1 MKVIGITGTNGKTT
15 LTYLIEAMFSAAG
28 IPCGVMGT
36 IGYRLGRESRGRPPT
51 PPPRLPTCRRCCGG
65 WPTAAASAVAMEV
78 SSHALEQ
85 HRVDGTRFAFAVFTN
100 LSQDHLDY
108 HGDFEAYYQAK
119 RRLFT
124 DFAPGASVINL
135 DDQWGRRLAGECPGE
150 TITFGDA
157 PRQHHPDRR
166 VDPRPGR
173 RPGFTRTAGRPAGA
187 CLAAGGRPQRP
198 EHRRRRRA
206 RVGHGT
212 PAGGGGRRDRPACAW
227 CPGRMEKVSREDE
240 PLVLVDYAHTPDA
253 LEKLIAGA
261 RPLAAGRLMLVFGC
275 GGDRDRTKRPLMGAI
290 AARGADL
297 AFVTRDNPRSEEPE
311 AIIEAIVEGYR
322 SVRSDGYRG
331 DPGPLPGD
339 SPGDRHG
346 RARRCRPGRRQGARD
361 LPDPGTEGGRL
372 RRPGRGPPGAR
383 RDPREER
390 VRYTATE
397 IAAAVGGS
405 LARSGGVATGVSTDS
420 RIIRPGDLFVAIS
433 ADQKGVRESR
443 TDGHDYVDRAVA
455 AGAAGVMV
463 SAGTKSFP
471 WRPSSSRR
479 PTPCGRWGTWRRTT
493 GGSFAG
499 KVVVVTGSNGKST
512 TKEMIAAILS
522 VRWRTARNPG
532 NFNNLLGLPLSIL
545 GMPDDTE
552 ALVLEAGMSRPGEI
566 GRLAEIAVPDVG
578 LITCVAP
585 AHLEALGDVES
596 VARAKGE
603 LLDRLGNGTAVLN
616 ADDRLVMAQ
625 VDRWAGR
632 AVTFGLAGEAW
643 MRAERV
649 VARTDGGCGFDL
661 VVDGERRRMGIA
673 MAGMHNVRNA
683 LAAAAAAR
691 VLGFS
696 LEEIA
701 QGLAASRPLSM
712 RMEIIDLPSGV
723 RVINDT
729 YNANPGSVAAAVEA
743 VMLMVARGRRA
754 ALLGDMLELGPA
766 SRDLHAETGRFIA
779 GAGISLLV
787 TVGNE
792 AETASQ
798 AYNQTAGARQ
808 RSSHYRSIEEA
819 AVFLRKELRQGDLLL
834 VKASRGMGLEKVVP
848 LLGPARGEG

>member
-1 MKVIGITGTNGKTT
+1 M
-15 LTYLIEAMFSAAG
+15 
-28 IPCGVMGT
+28 
-36 IGYRLGRESRGRPPT
+36 
-51 PPPRLPTCRRCCGG
+51 
-65 WPTAAASAVAMEV
+65 
-78 SSHALEQ
+78 
-85 HRVDGTRFAFAVFTN
+85 
-100 LSQDHLDY
+100 
-108 HGDFEAYYQAK
+108 
-119 RRLFT
+119 
-124 DFAPGASVINL
+124 
-135 DDQWGRRLAGECPGE
+135 
-150 TITFGDA
+150 
-157 PRQHHPDRR
+157 
-166 VDPRPGR
+166 
-173 RPGFTRTAGRPAGA
+173 
-187 CLAAGGRPQRP
+187 
-198 EHRRRRRA
+198 
-206 RVGHGT
+206 
-212 PAGGGGRRDRPACAW
+212 
-227 CPGRMEKVSREDE
+227 
-240 PLVLVDYAHTPDA
+240 
-253 LEKLIAGA
+253 
-261 RPLAAGRLMLVFGC
+261 
-275 GGDRDRTKRPLMGAI
+275 
-290 AARGADL
+290 
-297 AFVTRDNPRSEEPE
+297 
-311 AIIEAIVEGYR
+311 
-322 SVRSDGYRG
+322 
-331 DPGPLPGD
+331 
-339 SPGDRHG
+339 
-346 RARRCRPGRRQGARD
+346 
-361 LPDPGTEGGRL
+361 
-372 RRPGRGPPGAR
+372 
-383 RDPREER
+383 
-390 VRYTATE
+390 RYTATE

-433 ADQKGVRESR
+433 ANQKGVRESR
-443 TDGHDYVDRAVA
+443 TDGHDYVDRAVV

-463 SAGTKSFP
+463 KPGTVVPLEAFVVETP
-471 WRPSSSRR
+471 DTMRALGDLAAHHRR
-479 PTPCGRWGTWRRTT
+479 QFR
-493 GGSFAG
+493 G

-512 TKEMIAAILS
+512 TKEMVAAILS

-566 GRLAEIAVPDVG
+566 GRLTEIAVPDVG

-585 AHLEALGDVES
+585 AHLEALGDVEA

-603 LLDRLGNGTAVLN
+603 LLDRLGNGTAILN
-616 ADDRLVMAQ
+616 ADDRLVMRQAG
-625 VDRWAGR
+625 RWAGR
-632 AVTFGLAGEAW
+632 SVTFGLAGEAW

-701 QGLAASRPLSM
+701 EGLAASRPLSM

-754 ALLGDMLELGPA
+754 VLLGDMLELGPA

-779 GAGISLLV
+779 GAGIGLLV

-819 AVFLRKELRQGDLLL
+819 AAFLRKELRQGDLLL